1 MLLFLSLLMIILSLV
16 LIIHNWNI
24 NRNAIFLS
32 LFFILISIYA
42 LTHYFTVAGNSVF
55 WLAIFYNNFT
65 ALMLLSGPFLYFYV
79 RGTLKDRQG
88 LTWKDSIHFM
98 PAIIHLVGIVPY
110 IFTPFSY
117 KESIAKQIIENI
129 EVIKYLKMSVL
140 FPVEFNFGI
149 RISMLTIYFIA
160 CLVLL
165 FKFSRDKNKEK
176 NIPERQ
182 LLISYRWLKFLLAI
196 VSMLIANLLFFT
208 VNFIQYG
215 AKHVATNLTMSFM
228 FTGIS
233 FTLLVVGIL
242 FFPEV
247 LYGLPK
253 RKEEVSNILLKDD
266 SGKINANKTEEV
278 ELSKGEDPFNE
289 LAEQIKI
296 YLEKEKPFLDPNFSV
311 SQIAL
316 DLKAQQNHISYC
328 INSLLKT
335 KFTKLKTELRVEH
348 AKTLLNNSQYSNL
361 TIEGIAQMSGFVTR
375 SNFYSAFKNETG
387 QTPSDYLKSIID
399 SKEVK

>member
-1 MLLFLSLLMIILSLV
+1 MLLFLSLLMIILSLI

-32 LFFILISIYA
+32 MFFILISIYA
-42 LTHYFTVAGNSVF
+42 ITHYFIGSGNSIF

-65 ALMLLSGPFLYFYV
+65 ALMLLSGPLLYFYV
-79 RGTLKDRQG
+79 RGTLKDSQG
-88 LTWKDSIHFM
+88 LTWKDSIHFI
-98 PAIIHLVGIVPY
+98 PAIIHLIGIIPY

-117 KESIAKQIIENI
+117 KESIARQIIENI
-129 EVIKYLKMSVL
+129 NVIKDLKMSV
-140 FPVEFNFGI
+140 FFTVEFNYGL
-149 RISMLTIYFIA
+149 RIGMLTVYFIA

-182 LLISYRWLKFLLAI
+182 LLISYRWLKFLLAT
-196 VSMLIANLLFFT
+196 VFLLVANFLFITF
-208 VNFIQYG
+208 NFIKFD
-215 AKHVATNLTMSFM
+215 ANHVVEHLNMSFLLA
-228 FTGIS
+228 GIS
-233 FTLLVVGIL
+233 FTFLAIGML

-253 RKEEVSNILLKDD
+253 IKIKEEVSNILLKDD
-266 SGKINANKTEEV
+266 TGKVTANKTEEV
-278 ELSKGEDPFNE
+278 ELSKGEDPFKE

-348 AKTLLNNSQYSNL
+348 ANTLLYNSQYSNL
-361 TIEGIAQMSGFVTR
+361 TIEGISQMSGFGTR

-387 QTPSDYLKSIID
+387 QTPSDYLRNTNTSI
-399 SKEVK
+399 

>member
-42 LTHYFTVAGNSVF
+42 LVHYFTVAGNSVF

-79 RGTLKDRQG
+79 RGTLKDTQG
-88 LTWKDSIHFM
+88 LTWKDSIHFI

-176 NIPERQ
+176 NIPEHQ
-182 LLISYRWLKFLLAI
+182 LLMSYRWLKFLLAI

-228 FTGIS
+228 LSGIS

-253 RKEEVSNILLKDD
+253 IKIKEKVSNILLKDD
-266 SGKINANKTEEV
+266 TGKVNASKTEEV

-361 TIEGIAQMSGFVTR
+361 TIEGIAQMSGFGTR

-387 QTPSDYLKSIID
+387 QTPSDYLRNTNTSI
-399 SKEVK
+399 